1 MVHGTVRFTE
11 QPPRGCSQLL
21 KGTTTVS
28 GMNCDEAKLE
38 IALWVGNDLDD
49 PARIEELR
57 RHIATCPDCRLRT
70 KSLQSSM
77 VVLGAVDQDR
87 TYDPGD
93 SLWPELQSR
102 IDYLERTPKPRF
114 PTTKWALA
122 LVAVVGVGVG
132 GWSMLQ
138 TPPAEPQVQLT
149 PEVEPEPAKP
159 VHVTSPGLSHSQY
172 LPGQGP

>member
-1 MVHGTVRFTE
+1 
-11 QPPRGCSQLL
+11 
-21 KGTTTVS
+21 
-28 GMNCDEAKLE
+28 MNCDEAKLE

-77 VVLGAVDQDR
+77 VVLGAADQDL

-102 IDYLERTPKPRF
+102 IDYLEKTPKSPF
-114 PTTKWALA
+114 PAVKWALA
-122 LVAVVGVGVG
+122 LAVIVGVGVG
-132 GWSMLQ
+132 SWSMLT
-138 TPPAEPQVQLT
+138 TPPEKPVQQT
-149 PEVEPEPAKP
+149 TQTVTPEPAKP
-159 VHVTSPGLSHSQY
+159 IHSTPPGYSHSHYQ
-172 LPGQGP
+172 PGQGQ

>member
-1 MVHGTVRFTE
+1 MS
-11 QPPRGCSQLL
+11 GCSHPV

-70 KSLQSSM
+70 KSLQSLM
-77 VVLGAVDQDR
+77 VVLGAVDQDL

-102 IDYLERTPKPRF
+102 IDYLERTPKSPF
-114 PTTKWALA
+114 PITKWVLA
-122 LVAVVGVGVG
+122 LVVVAGVGVG
-132 GWSMLQ
+132 GWSMLKA
-138 TPPAEPQVQLT
+138 PPAEPQVQST
-149 PEVEPEPAKP
+149 PKVEPEAAKP
-159 VHVTSPGLSHSQY
+159 SHATSPGLSHSHY